1 PMQIPSIPRLGWS
14 WVILVNDAFALKD
27 ELKQSGQIEKTL
39 SGNLLV
45 TDYGNAQLENGYYV
59 WKNLCE
65 EELRQQWNKRSE
77 MPYDGRDRKNNEL
90 RMTLI
95 RFLTSKGLQKDSAAI
110 ASLTDQEIMAIESGI
125 ANDFYL
131 RHSGLTS
138 RLHQAVWEYRNYQMS
153 GDPTGHSLT
162 QRLEYWQTGLT
173 IIASEPI
180 TGVGTG
186 DLQQAFN
193 NQYEHNGTK
202 LSMEWRLRAHNQ
214 YISIAAA
221 FGIFGLLLFMTM
233 LFWPI
238 PYAAKMRDHLYL
250 AFLATV
256 LLSMLSEDTLETQ
269 AGITFFVFFS
279 GLFLFV
285 HPINKYAHVKKS
297 NVGPVKR

>member
-1 PMQIPSIPRLGWS
+1 MLILAVFLAIYLS
-14 WVILVNDAFALKD
+14 VIAFRGRMLLVRIGSMVVLVVCLFAIARMFYLVNDAFALKD

-131 RHSGLTS
+131 RHSGLT
-138 RLHQAVWEYRNYQMS
+138 
-153 GDPTGHSLT
+153 
-162 QRLEYWQTGLT
+162 
-173 IIASEPI
+173 
-180 TGVGTG
+180 
-186 DLQQAFN
+186 
-193 NQYEHNGTK
+193 
-202 LSMEWRLRAHNQ
+202 
-214 YISIAAA
+214 
-221 FGIFGLLLFMTM
+221 
-233 LFWPI
+233 
-238 PYAAKMRDHLYL
+238 
-250 AFLATV
+250 
-256 LLSMLSEDTLETQ
+256 
-269 AGITFFVFFS
+269 
-279 GLFLFV
+279 
-285 HPINKYAHVKKS
+285 
-297 NVGPVKR
+297 